1 MKELEIEFK
10 NMLSGQEYGRLE
22 EKYFSSQK
30 PVVQTNFYIDTPD
43 LDMRKNRILLRIR
56 DAEGIQMMT
65 LKEPTEKGVMEY
77 HGEVSGELN
86 FDRDIRPAE
95 LPELV
100 RGELARY
107 DIDISRLKIYGALST
122 ERRQVPYREGLRVLD
137 RNTFLD
143 EEDFDLEPT
152 EKGGMEYHGEVSG
165 ELNFDRDLRPA
176 ELPELIRGELARYD
190 IDISRLKIYGA
201 LSTERRQVPYREG
214 LLVLDRN
221 TFLDEEDFELEYE
234 VDNHDKGETRFLQLL
249 EEAGIERRGEV
260 TKSERFYNKLASIRT
275 GDHYAYTI

>member
-86 FDRDIRPAE
+86 FDRDI
-95 LPELV
+95 
-100 RGELARY
+100 
-107 DIDISRLKIYGALST
+107 
-122 ERRQVPYREGLRVLD
+122 
-137 RNTFLD
+137 
-143 EEDFDLEPT
+143 
-152 EKGGMEYHGEVSG
+152 
-165 ELNFDRDLRPA
+165 RPA

>member
-56 DAEGIQMMT
+56 DAEGVQMMT

-86 FDRDIRPAE
+86 FDRDIRPGE
-95 LPELV
+95 LPEII
-100 RGELARY
+100 REELARY
-107 DIDISRLKIYGALST
+107 DIDIS
-122 ERRQVPYREGLRVLD
+122 Q
-137 RNTFLD
+137 
-143 EEDFDLEPT
+143 
-152 EKGGMEYHGEVSG
+152 
-165 ELNFDRDLRPA
+165 
-176 ELPELIRGELARYD
+176 
-190 IDISRLKIYGA
+190 LKIYGA

-234 VDNHDKGETRFLQLL
+234 VDNYDKGETRFLHVL
-249 EEAGIERRGEV
+249 EDAGIERRGEV

-275 GDHYAYTI
+275 GDNYAYTI

>member
-10 NMLSGQEYGRLE
+10 NLLSGREYGQLE
-22 EKYFSSQK
+22 EKYFSGQK

-56 DAEGIQMMT
+56 DAEGVQMMT

-77 HGEVSGELN
+77 HGEVSGELD
-86 FDRDIRPAE
+86 FDRDIRPDE
-95 LPELV
+95 LPEII

-107 DIDISRLKIYGALST
+107 DIDTSQLRVYGALST
-122 ERRQVPYREGLRVLD
+122 ERRQVTYREGV
-137 RNTFLD
+137 
-143 EEDFDLEPT
+143 
-152 EKGGMEYHGEVSG
+152 
-165 ELNFDRDLRPA
+165 
-176 ELPELIRGELARYD
+176 
-190 IDISRLKIYGA
+190 
-201 LSTERRQVPYREG
+201 
-214 LLVLDRN
+214 LVLDRN

-234 VDNHDKGETRFLQLL
+234 VDNYDKGETRFLHLL

-275 GDHYAYTI
+275 GDNYAYTI

>member
-56 DAEGIQMMT
+56 DAEGVQMMT

-86 FDRDIRPAE
+86 FDRDIRPGE
-95 LPELV
+95 LPEII
-100 RGELARY
+100 REELARY
-107 DIDISRLKIYGALST
+107 DIDIS
-122 ERRQVPYREGLRVLD
+122 Q
-137 RNTFLD
+137 
-143 EEDFDLEPT
+143 
-152 EKGGMEYHGEVSG
+152 
-165 ELNFDRDLRPA
+165 
-176 ELPELIRGELARYD
+176 
-190 IDISRLKIYGA
+190 LKIYGA

-234 VDNHDKGETRFLQLL
+234 VDNYDKGETRFLHLL
-249 EEAGIERRGEV
+249 EDAGIERRGEV

>member
-10 NMLSGQEYGRLE
+10 NMLNGQEYGRLE
-22 EKYFSSQK
+22 EKYFSGQK

-56 DAEGIQMMT
+56 DAEGVQMMT

-86 FDRDIRPAE
+86 FDRDIRPGE
-95 LPELV
+95 LPEII

-107 DIDISRLKIYGALST
+107 DIDTSQLRVYGALST
-122 ERRQVPYREGLRVLD
+122 ERRQV
-137 RNTFLD
+137 T
-143 EEDFDLEPT
+143 
-152 EKGGMEYHGEVSG
+152 
-165 ELNFDRDLRPA
+165 
-176 ELPELIRGELARYD
+176 
-190 IDISRLKIYGA
+190 
-201 LSTERRQVPYREG
+201 YREG

-234 VDNHDKGETRFLQLL
+234 VDNYDKGETRFLHLL

-275 GDHYAYTI
+275 GDNYAYTI

>member
-56 DAEGIQMMT
+56 DAEGVQMMT

-86 FDRDIRPAE
+86 FDRDIRPGE
-95 LPELV
+95 LPEII
-100 RGELARY
+100 REELARY
-107 DIDISRLKIYGALST
+107 DIDIS
-122 ERRQVPYREGLRVLD
+122 Q
-137 RNTFLD
+137 
-143 EEDFDLEPT
+143 
-152 EKGGMEYHGEVSG
+152 
-165 ELNFDRDLRPA
+165 
-176 ELPELIRGELARYD
+176 
-190 IDISRLKIYGA
+190 LKIYGA

-234 VDNHDKGETRFLQLL
+234 VDNYDKGETRFLHLL
-249 EEAGIERRGEV
+249 EDAGIERRGEV

-275 GDHYAYTI
+275 GDNYAYTI